1 VGSTKIKPPF
11 LLKDVSE
18 TNLKY
23 IKIRLPMGRVNR
35 VLLFF
40 ISFGPRASLFESS
53 SNLFDKSEEN
63 KNNVSF
69 VDKIED

>member
-1 VGSTKIKPPF
+1 
-11 LLKDVSE
+11 
-18 TNLKY
+18 
-23 IKIRLPMGRVNR
+23 MGRVNR
-35 VLLFF
+35 ILLFF

>member
-1 VGSTKIKPPF
+1 
-11 LLKDVSE
+11 L
-18 TNLKY
+18 
-23 IKIRLPMGRVNR
+23 
-35 VLLFF
+35 VLLFAY
-40 ISFGPRASLFESS
+40 GPGQASLFESS